1 MDCSLPESLD
11 ISTVL
16 DSASQYGEWLSTS
29 EPLHV
34 DASHVGRVDAAG
46 LQALTSLFLSA
57 KSNQV
62 DIQLMQPTEILLEGI
77 NTLGLNLQFD
87 INTEAGEQ

>member
-1 MDCSLPESLD
+1 MDCLLPESLD

-16 DSASQYGEWLSTS
+16 DSASQYQTWLATNK
-29 EPLHV
+29 PLNI
-34 DASHVGRVDAAG
+34 DASQVGRVDAAG

-57 KSNQV
+57 KSNEV
-62 DIQLMQPTEILLEGI
+62 DIQLMQPTQALLEGI